1 MNDVMLDLETLDTLP
16 TAAIVSIGAVLFS
29 PTTGVLGKE
38 FYTKVDMRSCVA
50 VGMTLDPG
58 TISWWLG
65 QDVAARAVF
74 AGDDRKRI
82 TDALADF
89 VAWLPDGARLWSH
102 GASFDLPILEHAMRK
117 VGFLPK
123 WSFRD
128 HRDTRTAYAMAK
140 VDPKKF
146 NDGTA
151 HNALDDAKNQARAVC
166 AAYQRLGIG

>member
-1 MNDVMLDLETLDTLP
+1 MNDVMIDLETLDILP

-29 PTTGVLGKE
+29 PAAGVLGKE

-50 VGMTLDPG
+50 VGMTLDPS
-58 TISWWLG
+58 TISWWMG
-65 QDVAARAVF
+65 QSDAARAVF

-146 NDGTA
+146 YDGTA
-151 HNALDDAKNQARAVC
+151 HNALDDAKSQARAVC